1 MNTTSILEPLIDKF
15 LNTMLSTLLSIF
27 KEVLPIYLLYI
38 AVQVVFRLIKRLFT
52 PKYDGIFFDD
62 DYAFEFDLLYDS
74 LRHLYYS
81 DDDFINDYMS
91 DFTAFQDDGP
101 SLDELFEEYSDD
113 DSYDSYLDYVEHS
126 ELE

>member
-1 MNTTSILEPLIDKF
+1 MSTTSILEPLLDKF
-15 LNTMLSTLLSIF
+15 LSSMLSTLLSLF
-27 KEVLPIYLLYI
+27 KEVFPIYLLYI
-38 AVQVVFRLIKRLFT
+38 AVQVAFRFIKRLFT
-52 PKYDGIFFDD
+52 PEYDGIIFDD
-62 DYAFEFDLLYDS
+62 DYASDFDLAYDN
-74 LRHLYYS
+74 LRDMYNS

-101 SLDELFEEYSDD
+101 SLDELFEEYSND